1 VLYSIALIPV
11 TLAPTLLGMAGRIY
25 FVAALIMGLL
35 LLYAGLR
42 LTTLEAPITAP
53 VSKQRARQLLQATV
67 FYLPLLFLVM
77 MLDTISS

>member
-1 VLYSIALIPV
+1 
-11 TLAPTLLGMAGRIY
+11 MAGRIY